1 MGQNTEFF
9 LTKTEATSNGG
20 MIATKHKLATEA
32 GLSILRL
39 GGNAVDA
46 GIAACFAVGVVE
58 PESSG
63 IGGGGYMVFQVGQ
76 NGGVI
81 GFLSLIHI

>member
-58 PESSG
+58 PESIG
-63 IGGGGYMVFQVGQ
+63 IGGFSSGPKWWRYRIPHERTSFRK
-76 NGGVI
+76 
-81 GFLSLIHI
+81 